1 MSCGTAPVCQINEDY
16 YENIDTKA
24 IDRVLEELR

>member
-1 MSCGTAPVCQINEDY
+1 VCQINEDY
-16 YENIDTKA
+16 YENIDAKT